1 MLLKSSKIRYTKSQ
15 RTGISVLIVLLVL
28 VELGIWSVK
37 SKKNDN
43 QLAEIPQEII
53 ALQNQ
58 IDTSETVKGFSTF
71 NSLPKEIRDFN
82 PNQLSESGWQN
93 LGFSP
98 KQVAVI
104 LKYKKSLGGQFSSKQ
119 ELKEC
124 FVIST
129 EKFRELKPHILLP
142 EFSAK
147 NSKRDDDFV
156 SYSKKEKEK
165 INYKKFNPNDYSKE
179 EWMAIGFSEKQ
190 SVTIL
195 KYKKSLGGQFTTLNQ
210 IQKCFVISDGKFAEM
225 KPYIMLESEEIPKKE
240 EKTTPPSPSSALEKF
255 NPNDLTREQWMELG
269 FTEKQVNTIFN
280 YKKSLGG
287 KFKDADTLKKCYS
300 ISEEKFSEIEPYLV
314 FD

>member
-1 MLLKSSKIRYTKSQ
+1 MLLKPSKIRYTKSQ

-58 IDTSETVKGFSTF
+58 IDSSETVKGFSPF
-71 NSLPKEIRDFN
+71 NSLPKEIKDFN
-82 PNQLSESGWQN
+82 PNQLSETDWQN

-104 LKYKKSLGGQFSSKQ
+104 LKYKKSLGGQFSSKK

-124 FVIST
+124 FVISE
-129 EKFRELKPHILLP
+129 EKFRELEPYILLP
-142 EFSAK
+142 EFSDT
-147 NSKRDDDFV
+147 NSTRDDDFV
-156 SYSKKEKEK
+156 SYSKKEK

-190 SVTIL
+190 ATTIL
-195 KYKKSLGGQFTTLNQ
+195 KYKRSLGGQFTSLDQ
-210 IQKCFVISDGKFAEM
+210 IQKCFVISDEKFAGM
-225 KPYIMLESEEIPKKE
+225 KPYIMLESEENLIKE
-240 EKTTPPSPSSALEKF
+240 KAIPPSPTSALEKF

>member
-1 MLLKSSKIRYTKSQ
+1 
-15 RTGISVLIVLLVL
+15 
-28 VELGIWSVK
+28 
-37 SKKNDN
+37 
-43 QLAEIPQEII
+43 
-53 ALQNQ
+53 
-58 IDTSETVKGFSTF
+58 TSETVKGFSTF